1 MAVNVKGTNFT
12 DNQSTYT
19 PQEQQ
24 PRRSQG
30 NTPFNLSSQ
39 FGIASRLSI
48 FGSGGETYEK
58 LYEKIQKR
66 VKFLNEELKTEER
79 YSVIKLLKTDAGPNY
94 SSIIITETAGTAT
107 SAHVLMVERTGNYPE
122 KLVQNIA
129 GIRYEIIRTP
139 ADALDERYIAQV
151 RQLVSEALKIE
162 LDTITVVD
170 GTLVPNE
177 FDINSDIQA
186 GDLISNGFNAIRS
199 ENVIRTTGYK
209 GINLVDLA
217 TQAPN
222 GKFIVNLYF
231 NPEESSFLD
240 QSGLPVRQDVCI
252 ALSYKVGGN
261 STDYKSINQ
270 NNDTYELVKTYG
282 YIDFEFTGPT
292 VINNTLSTQKFL
304 PNFVITHV
312 DSPKAPTPDIMM
324 LGVVSV
330 LALNEDLNWMQAFRS
345 TPNRKETDYNDIGG
359 LNIEGNIE
367 NAQIGFGKKYDTKS
381 KTFTVGELNKLIQL
395 LVRPNLLISVDVPK
409 AGPETWYTSI
419 FQHIKNA
426 PNGGGYRRLV
436 DSILAL
442 TNGQFVAGNVPVFA
456 EISNKIYGGFYK
468 TKDGVKDI
476 RHLTTYLAV
485 ANHVSATN
493 QSPALLSQYTN
504 TLYNTAIPPEL
515 RAANRRQLIDEM
527 SNGSAVYKQ
536 YYDRLTFNAGF
547 LVNLANSFK
556 SVGFN
561 PIFSNLGTVND
572 MFVRR
577 NSADF
582 TAAMLGNDVRLMGQN
597 NQYGNF
603 LMPYGYNRTY

>member
-1 MAVNVKGTNFT
+1 MAVNVKGTNFA
-12 DNQSTYT
+12 DNQSVYT
-19 PQEQQ
+19 PQETQ

-151 RQLVSEALKIE
+151 RQLVSESLKID

-217 TQAPN
+217 NQAPN

-312 DSPKAPTPDIMM
+312 DSPKAPTSDIMM

-426 PNGGGYRRLV
+426 PNGGGYRRLI
-436 DSILAL
+436 DGILAL

>member
-1 MAVNVKGTNFT
+1 MAVNVKGTNFA
-12 DNQSTYT
+12 DNQSAYV

-151 RQLVSEALKIE
+151 RQLVSESLKID

-217 TQAPN
+217 NQAPN

-312 DSPKAPTPDIMM
+312 DSPKAPTSDIMM

-426 PNGGGYRRLV
+426 PNGGGYRRLI
-436 DSILAL
+436 DGILAL

>member
-1 MAVNVKGTNFT
+1 MAVNVKGTNFA
-12 DNQSTYT
+12 DNQQTAYT
-19 PQEQQ
+19 DPQAA
-24 PRRSQG
+24 RRSQS
-30 NTPFNLSSQ
+30 NVPLNLSSQ
-39 FGIASRLSI
+39 FGISSRLSI

-58 LYEKIQKR
+58 LYEKIQQR
-66 VKFLNEELKTEER
+66 VKFLNEEAKTEEH
-79 YSVIKLLKTDAGPNY
+79 YAVIKLLKTDAGPNY
-94 SSIIITETAGTAT
+94 SSIIVTETAGTIT
-107 SAHVLMVERTGNYPE
+107 TAHILMIERTGNYPE
-122 KLVQNIA
+122 KLIQNIA
-129 GIRYEIIRTP
+129 GIRYELIRTP
-139 ADALDERYIAQV
+139 AEALDERYVSQV
-151 RQLVSEALKIE
+151 RQLVSESLKVGI
-162 LDTITVVD
+162 DTVSVID

-186 GDLISNGFNAIRS
+186 GDLINNAFNAIHS
-199 ENVIRTTGYK
+199 ENVIRTTDYK
-209 GINLVDLA
+209 GINLVELA
-217 TQAPN
+217 SQAPN
-222 GKFIVNLYF
+222 GKFIINLYF
-231 NPEESSFLD
+231 NTEESSFLD
-240 QSGLPVRQDVCI
+240 QSGLPIRQDVCI
-252 ALSYKVGGN
+252 ALSYKVGTA
-261 STDYKSINQ
+261 TDYKSINQ
-270 NNDTYELVKTYG
+270 NNDVFELVKTYG
-282 YIDFEFTGPT
+282 YIDFEFAGPT

-304 PNFVITHV
+304 PNFIITHI
-312 DSPKAPTPDIMM
+312 DSPKAPTPDLMM
-324 LGVVSV
+324 LGVISV
-330 LALNEDLNWMQAFRS
+330 LALNEDLNWMQEFRS
-345 TPNRKETDYNDIGG
+345 TPNRKDTDYNDIGG

-367 NAQIGFGKKYDTKS
+367 NAPVGFGKKYDTKS

-395 LVRPNLLISVDVPK
+395 LVRPNLLISIDVPK

-426 PNGGGYRRLV
+426 PNGGGYRRLIN
-436 DSILAL
+436 SISAL
-442 TNGQFVAGNVPVFA
+442 TNGQFVPGNIPVFA
-456 EISNKIYGGFYK
+456 EISNKIHGGFYK
-468 TKDGVKDI
+468 TKDAVKDI
-476 RHLTTYLAV
+476 RHLTSYLAV

-504 TLYNTAIPPEL
+504 TLYNAAIPPEL

-556 SVGFN
+556 TVGFN
-561 PIFSNLGTVND
+561 PIFSSLGVVND